1 MRWMRK
7 DYYEDDGSKIT
18 VGGFPKENVTEHT
31 NSDVVDYSS
40 LNTLPLNKRLPAEDK
55 DEP

>member
-1 MRWMRK
+1 MRK